1 MACLSP
7 PSLSGL
13 HILDNRGRRAQ
24 AMNIARDLF
33 PMLYET
39 NVTASRMESARSHLA
54 ALIAF
59 G

>member
-1 MACLSP
+1 V
-7 PSLSGL
+7 SGL
-13 HILDNRGRRAQ
+13 HILDKRGRRAQ

-33 PMLYET
+33 PTLYET

-54 ALIAF
+54 ALIAS